1 MIMVTHLFHTH
12 TLPQYPLPMSLV
24 IPPSHPT
31 LSIHPLIPSS
41 HPTLSSHP
49 LIPPSHPTLSTHLLI
64 PPYQGRSLY
73 SELAHSIPDALDRNS
88 VKEHA
93 MKSVHEYSS
102 HHGRRN
108 IISSLHGVSAHNR
121 SRHGTS
127 RDALSGMVEGEESR
141 RVRVLTT
148 TATAT
153 ATTTTTTPAASSR
166 SGDIVGQGQGKDLTT
181 ITEEE
186 GEYGHA
192 GEQRV

>member
-24 IPPSHPT
+24 
-31 LSIHPLIPSS
+31 
-41 HPTLSSHP
+41 
-49 LIPPSHPTLSTHLLI
+49 IPPSHPTLSTHLLI

-153 ATTTTTTPAASSR
+153 TTTTTPAASSR